1 MTLPPLLKRCL
12 PPALIWAACW
22 GLMLRVD
29 AHVELA
35 NLVLLLVLAATLSTL
50 WLPLMA
56 SMVLSLLAVL
66 AFNWRFVS
74 PERSMEL
81 QGWSHVWLLATML
94 ALSWLVAVLLSRL
107 RREADAARRHAE
119 QADQLRALGQ
129 ALRDSRSPVEAAQL
143 LQTQLDALLPTP
155 APLLL
160 GAGPLPADN
169 RLGEGILL
177 IGEPDGDQLAGLW
190 ACWRQGVPFGPGTG
204 RYRELSAWYLPL
216 RGRAASHGAALLIL
230 PDATQPDPELCAHA
244 QSLCDQMGLA
254 LERQSAEHAARRAH
268 DEAEGQATRNALLA
282 AISHDYRTPLA
293 TIMGAASS
301 LLDQGERQTPAQRHK
316 LLATVLDE
324 TRQLSR
330 MTDNTLQLARL
341 ERAGLQLR
349 TDWEA
354 AEEVVGAAL
363 RRVRQR
369 HPQAAQRVRLRVA
382 STLPLL
388 QCDAVLLAQLLD
400 NLLDNALRYA
410 PEGPIELLVR
420 HEPGGLLLAVRDR
433 GPGVPPAAR
442 ARIFEP
448 FQRGE
453 ELDRERPDATGS
465 RRGAGVGLA
474 ACRAIAIAHGGTLG
488 LRARSHGGASFECRL
503 PVQAQPDAAPAP
515 APEAPTPRP
524 DFPEPFAEDAP

>member
-1 MTLPPLLKRCL
+1 MTLPPLLKRVL

-22 GLMLRVD
+22 GLMLGVD

-50 WLPLMA
+50 WLPMLA
-56 SMVLSLLAVL
+56 SMGLSLLAVL

-160 GAGPLPADN
+160 GTGPLPAAN
-169 RLGEGILL
+169 ELGEGCLL
-177 IGEPDGDQLAGLW
+177 IGEPDADQLAGLW
-190 ACWRQGVPFGPGTG
+190 ACWRQGAPFGPGTG

-216 RGRAASHGAALLIL
+216 RGREAAHGAALLIL

-254 LERQSAEHAARRAH
+254 LERQAAEQAARRAH

-301 LLDQGERQTPAQRHK
+301 LLEQGERQTPAQRHK

-341 ERAGLQLR
+341 ESAGLQLR

-382 STLPLL
+382 SALPLL

-420 HEPGGLLLAVRDR
+420 HEPDGLLMAVRDR
-433 GPGVPPAAR
+433 GPGVPPAPR
-442 ARIFEP
+442 ARVFEP

-474 ACRAIAIAHGGTLG
+474 ACRAIASAHGGTLS

-503 PVQAQPDAAPAP
+503 PVQALPETLTGAPPSTAP
-515 APEAPTPRP
+515 LNHPA
-524 DFPEPFAEDAP
+524 AEDAP